1 MVYNGAEPWT
11 AVREMGELMAP
22 AGPWLLPYQPAQRY
36 HVPDVR
42 RVAADDLPRRNL
54 LRAVAGL
61 EQSRSP
67 ADVLRVVEALQGWL
81 RDRRAGELQRAF
93 AEWVRQMAERLAPG
107 DAALPPVRTLEEVR
121 VTLVERVS
129 EWPAQWLREGLEQG
143 VEQQRALLCR
153 MAAARFDEETAAG
166 LVGVL
171 ASISDPARLVE
182 VGEWLVRCETG
193 TEFLA
198 RVNSA
203 VAPT

>member
-1 MVYNGAEPWT
+1 MLYNGAEPWT

-36 HVPDVR
+36 HVLDVR

-67 ADVLRVVEALQGWL
+67 ADVLRVVEVLQGWL

-107 DAALPPVRTLEEVR
+107 DTALPPVRTLEKVR

-166 LVGVL
+166 LVR
-171 ASISDPARLVE
+171 S
-182 VGEWLVRCETG
+182 TG
-193 TEFLA
+193 IDL
-198 RVNSA
+198 
-203 VAPT
+203 